1 MKRKIIAST
10 LLVMCGLF
18 IGCVSNSIESN
29 VSATTNKDYTTKIIE
44 DRIMLVTYVDE
55 TNGNIVYISY
65 DTAYMK
71 GYRLEGVA
79 MTSQPIN
86 NK

>member
-1 MKRKIIAST
+1 MKRKTIAST

-18 IGCVSNSIESN
+18 IGCASSSTENK
-29 VSATTNKDYTTKIIE
+29 VSATTSKDYTTKIIE

-55 TNGNIVYISY
+55 TNRNVIYISY

>member
-1 MKRKIIAST
+1 MKRKIITST
-10 LLVMCGLF
+10 LLVVCGLF
-18 IGCVSNSIESN
+18 IGCASNSIESS

-55 TNGNIVYISY
+55 TNGNVVYISY

-71 GYRLEGVA
+71 GCRLEGVA

>member
-1 MKRKIIAST
+1 MKRKIITST

-18 IGCVSNSIESN
+18 IGCASSFTENK

-44 DRIMLVTYVDE
+44 DRIMLVTYIDE
-55 TNGNIVYISY
+55 TNGNVVYISY

>member
-1 MKRKIIAST
+1 MKRKTITST

-18 IGCVSNSIESN
+18 IGCASSSTGNK
-29 VSATTNKDYTTKIIE
+29 VSATTSKDYTIKIIE

-55 TNGNIVYISY
+55 DNGNVVYISY

-71 GYRLEGVA
+71 GGRLEGFGI
-79 MTSQPIN
+79 TSQPIN

>member
-1 MKRKIIAST
+1 MKRKIITSA

-18 IGCVSNSIESN
+18 TGCASNSIESN
-29 VSATTNKDYTTKIIE
+29 ASATTNKDYTTKIIE

-55 TNGNIVYISY
+55 TNGNVVYISY

-79 MTSQPIN
+79 ITSQPI
-86 NK
+86 KQ